1 MGSFFIGLDD
11 LLHKAMTHN
20 VLFREVALRNA
31 VHILEHMQCV
41 YKAAAC
47 SLRQV
52 DLGHITGDH
61 DLGTTPMR
69 VRNIFICSGVV
80 FCASSRIIKESSS
93 VRPRI

>member
-1 MGSFFIGLDD
+1 MCSFFIGLDD

-47 SLRQV
+47 SLWQV
-52 DLGHITGDH
+52 DLGHILSLIH
-61 DLGTTPMR
+61 ISRRSSATP
-69 VRNIFICSGVV
+69 V
-80 FCASSRIIKESSS
+80 
-93 VRPRI
+93 